1 MRYLLD
7 TDACI
12 ALLNDTSPPLAAR
25 LRRHAPANIGLPA
38 PVAYELYYGACKSR
52 QARRNLELLD
62 RMAFEIVPFDAG
74 DARVA
79 GAIRAELE
87 AAGHPIGPYDLL
99 IAGQARAPRTGAG
112 DRKQPG
118 VPAGGRPGMRGLV
131 APRHGFMTVPAWEP
145 NSAFRQYRN
154 SGSAVV
160 TR

>member
-7 TDACI
+7 TNACI

-25 LRRHAPANIGLPA
+25 LRRCTPADVGLPA

-52 QARRNLELLD
+52 HARRNLELLD

-87 AAGHPIGPYDLL
+87 AGGQPIGPYDLL
-99 IAGQARAPRTGAG
+99 IAGQARARALTLVTANSREFERVDGLECE
-112 DRKQPG
+112 DWS
-118 VPAGGRPGMRGLV
+118 RPG
-131 APRHGFMTVPAWEP
+131 AD
-145 NSAFRQYRN
+145 S
-154 SGSAVV
+154 
-160 TR
+160 